1 MNNQYWK
8 SKYFAKNINESH
20 VYIFRSLE
28 IKQYL
33 QQILKSQGFVLHTYK
48 LNFSNSIINVF
59 ISIYRTKQ
67 TYNII
72 KKNKPQDTLLLKNKI
87 KSYCERK
94 CKFIPLPT
102 KLKYRKILKL
112 YKNSLFTLNSSKLN
126 RNFLKKILESLNLFT
141 NNKFNITLTVKEI
154 NNINTEPNANQVLLK
169 LKKFQKTPFFPEGNN
184 FLIPFMTQDNS
195 AKLLTN
201 FIAIQLKTI
210 KRHNFFFNFL
220 KESLVLALNQK
231 ISKIQG
237 VKLVI
242 KGRLNN
248 AARAKHKIF
257 KIGKIPQT
265 TINSNIDYAKSTAFT
280 LNGTLGIKVWV
291 CKKPKKN
298 IIKCFYNQEK
308 LNTKK
313 LKKANFEN

>member
-1 MNNQYWK
+1 MNNQSWK
-8 SKYFAKNINESH
+8 SKYFAKNIDESH

-33 QQILKSQGFVLHTYK
+33 QQILKNQGFVLHTYK
-48 LNFSNSIINVF
+48 LNFSNSVINVF

-67 TYNII
+67 TYNFI
-72 KKNKPQDTLLLKNKI
+72 KKNEPENVLSLKHKI
-87 KSYCERK
+87 LKKEIKTYCEQK
-94 CKFIPLPT
+94 HKFVALPT
-102 KLKYRKILKL
+102 KLKSRKILKL
-112 YKNSLFTLNSSKLN
+112 YKNALFTLNTSKLN
-126 RNFLKKILESLNLFT
+126 RNFSKKILEILNLFT
-141 NNKFNITLTVKEI
+141 NNKFNIALTVQEI
-154 NNINTEPNANQVLLK
+154 NSIITEPKTNQVLLK
-169 LKKFQKTPFFPEGNN
+169 LKKFQKTPFFLEGNR
-184 FLIPFMTQDNS
+184 FLIPFMTQNNS

-201 FIAIQLKTI
+201 FIAVRLKTI

-220 KESLVLALNQK
+220 KEILILTVNQK
-231 ISKIQG
+231 ISRIQG

-280 LNGTLGIKVWV
+280 LNGTLGVKVWV
-291 CKKPKKN
+291 CKKNKN
-298 IIKCFYNQEK
+298 KIKCFYNQKK
-308 LNTKK
+308 LNIKK
-313 LKKANFEN
+313 L